1 MKSFYAGIL
10 IILLS
15 GCATPVI
22 QKHDDVFRITYYNA
36 FKDINDAKIEA
47 AKQCPDGSPKL
58 LHFSNGIMEYNE
70 YTFRCDP
77 RN

>member
-1 MKSFYAGIL
+1 MKTLMLSIL
-10 IILLS
+10 ALVVA

-36 FKDINDAKIEA
+36 FKDIEDAKIEA

-77 RN
+77 GK